1 MNWKD
6 IRDRKEDSL
15 RESTN
20 NPMVKKP
27 NPFEHNGKIYKSFS
41 DYLNSEEYK
50 EFLKIQEESKDQ
62 YTQMAKEYF
71 HSLENDNQLLLFFL
85 YHKCYFRKLFQ

>member
-20 NPMVKKP
+20 NPMVKNP
-27 NPFEHNGKIYKSFS
+27 NPFEHNAK
-41 DYLNSEEYK
+41 
-50 EFLKIQEESKDQ
+50 
-62 YTQMAKEYF
+62 YTN
-71 HSLENDNQLLLFFL
+71 H
-85 YHKCYFRKLFQ
+85 FQII